1 MVEGTSILI
10 LPSTILDM
18 HCVSPSGRDLT
29 PWSHARFWR
38 EREKGSELSLL
49 AVESLLLIVRAFQTT
64 LIAAYMEE
72 EKDSIHQ

>member
-1 MVEGTSILI
+1 
-10 LPSTILDM
+10 M
-18 HCVSPSGRDLT
+18 HASGGRGK
-29 PWSHARFWR
+29 
-38 EREKGSELSLL
+38 KGSELSLL